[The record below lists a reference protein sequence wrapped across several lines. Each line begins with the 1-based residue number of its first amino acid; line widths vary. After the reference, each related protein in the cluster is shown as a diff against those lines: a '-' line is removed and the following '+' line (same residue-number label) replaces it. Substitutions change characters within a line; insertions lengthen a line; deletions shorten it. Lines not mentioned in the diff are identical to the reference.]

1 MASPADERRNRSIRT
16 GETPEAEAGKLKT
29 SQEVPTRRELNIDA
43 DVLARVLA
51 IIADDLARDRERERL
66 KERPND

>member
-1 MASPADERRNRSIRT
+1 MASPAGERRNRSIRT
-16 GETPEAEAGKLKT
+16 EETPETETGKLKT
-29 SQEVPTRRELNIDA
+29 SLEVPSRRELNIDV